1 MVVAP
6 IRAGQPGKL
15 LLVAADKLV
24 DAGFGSG
31 IPRLRHISLH

>member
-15 LLVAADKLV
+15 LLVVADKLV

-31 IPRLRHISLH
+31 KTRLRRIRLH